1 MSTYFLTGASG
12 AVGSAIVPLLLAD
25 PATKLR
31 ILLRARTPA
40 HLEERF
46 QSLCEFWRI
55 APENADRR
63 RIEPLPGDAALPQFG
78 LSAVDYARVCED
90 TTHVIHCAASV
101 RMNETLDEA
110 RASAIG
116 SAREVLTLARA
127 LQARGLLSKVEFV
140 STVGIAGKRQGALPE
155 RWIDEAREFHNSYEQ
170 SKAEAEQL
178 VRHAIDTEGLPVTV
192 HRPSM
197 VIGDSRGGR
206 IIHFQ
211 IFYFIAEFMSGR
223 KTFGL
228 YPDFGEVRL
237 DVIPVDWVARAI
249 VDASRSPETAG
260 SIFHL
265 CSGPQ
270 RSPRL
275 NELRPILRQAF
286 RDHGHRLPPCF
297 TVPHRLFAALPRI
310 GALVAPPRMRRALST
325 LPIYLDYLADNQGF
339 DNRVFVARLAE
350 RSLRL
355 PDWGEYLPV
364 VLSYYLKAKYGPRQ
378 SP

>member
-116 SAREVLTLARA
+116 SAREVLTLA
-127 LQARGLLSKVEFV
+127 
-140 STVGIAGKRQGALPE
+140 
-155 RWIDEAREFHNSYEQ
+155 
-170 SKAEAEQL
+170 
-178 VRHAIDTEGLPVTV
+178 
-192 HRPSM
+192 
-197 VIGDSRGGR
+197 
-206 IIHFQ
+206 
-211 IFYFIAEFMSGR
+211 
-223 KTFGL
+223 
-228 YPDFGEVRL
+228 
-237 DVIPVDWVARAI
+237 
-249 VDASRSPETAG
+249 
-260 SIFHL
+260 
-265 CSGPQ
+265 
-270 RSPRL
+270 
-275 NELRPILRQAF
+275 
-286 RDHGHRLPPCF
+286 
-297 TVPHRLFAALPRI
+297 
-310 GALVAPPRMRRALST
+310 
-325 LPIYLDYLADNQGF
+325 
-339 DNRVFVARLAE
+339 
-350 RSLRL
+350 
-355 PDWGEYLPV
+355 
-364 VLSYYLKAKYGPRQ
+364 
-378 SP
+378 